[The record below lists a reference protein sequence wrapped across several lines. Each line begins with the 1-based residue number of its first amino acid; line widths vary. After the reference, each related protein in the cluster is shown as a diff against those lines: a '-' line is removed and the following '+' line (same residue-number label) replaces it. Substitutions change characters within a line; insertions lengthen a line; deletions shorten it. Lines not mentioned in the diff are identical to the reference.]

1 MGSREQRGRGAE
13 GQRGKGAKE
22 QKKNNNAQCPM
33 PNAQCPMPNAQC
45 PMPNAQCP
53 QERLLLNSSL
63 DSQQSEAFVTLKSIS
78 EKFRPTDQNPGTR

>member
-1 MGSREQRGRGAE
+1 
-13 GQRGKGAKE
+13 
-22 QKKNNNAQCPM
+22 M

-63 DSQQSEAFVTLKSIS
+63 DSQQSEAFVTLNQLVKNLDQQIKILALDSNPPTNSKS
-78 EKFRPTDQNPGTR
+78 